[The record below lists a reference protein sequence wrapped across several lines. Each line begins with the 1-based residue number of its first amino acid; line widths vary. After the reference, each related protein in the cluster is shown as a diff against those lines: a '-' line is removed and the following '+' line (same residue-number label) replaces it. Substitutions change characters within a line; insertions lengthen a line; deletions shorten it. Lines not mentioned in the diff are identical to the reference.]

1 MSALIDDD
9 LPGGYQIIGDPM
21 LATGQSIR
29 FRQYQRAARVLLGK
43 DFFQYAVVATA
54 RDDRRNS
61 RSRSLFR
68 GIQLSRNTTRPNG
81 TETLAGDGLTQA
93 LGFGDQWN
101 QFGVLKRPRVFIVN
115 AFDVAQDNQQIR
127 FKQRGH
133 QRR

>member
-9 LPGGYQIIGDPM
+9 HPGGYQIIGDPM
-21 LATGQSIR
+21 LATGQSILC
-29 FRQYQRAARVLLGK
+29 RQYQRAARLLLGK
-43 DFFQYAVVATA
+43 NFSQYAVSHTA

-81 TETLAGDGLTQA
+81 TETLPGNGLTQP

-101 QFGVLKRPRVFIVN
+101 Q
-115 AFDVAQDNQQIR
+115 
-127 FKQRGH
+127 
-133 QRR
+133 